1 MAEGARLNQQVV
13 GTDYWDR
20 SDRFGSLEGFLSPGN
35 ADLAQGNRPVAP
47 GDIQG
52 AVECDVIPRLGRDD
66 KQAGDASSG
75 ALSEADVLHF
85 SKLLLGAGDDEVIA
99 TYLSAVQ
106 ARGLTVDHIYLDL
119 FQPAARYVGELWVA
133 DLCTFVDVTLAIGT
147 MQRLMRTL
155 GADFHRNGCSA
166 SGSRLALLAPLPG
179 DQHTFGLT
187 MVAEFFRRSGW
198 TVWTAPFASIDDMV
212 AAVKS
217 TWFAVVGFSVSRDD
231 RVDELESTIQ
241 RIRRESA
248 NGEVGIMVGGPA
260 FVSCPGLAAR
270 IGADAVSCNAIEAL
284 AQAEVFAAR

>member
-20 SDRFGSLEGFLSPGN
+20 SDRFGSIEGFLSPGS
-35 ADLAQGNRPVAP
+35 ADLAQGNRRVAL
-47 GDIQG
+47 GEIQG
-52 AVECDVIPRLGRDD
+52 VVECDVIPRLGRDD
-66 KQAGDASSG
+66 KQAGHTSP
-75 ALSEADVLHF
+75 ALSEADVRYF
-85 SKLLLGAGDDEVIA
+85 SKLLLGAGDDEIIEA
-99 TYLSAVQ
+99 YLSAVQ

-147 MQRLMRTL
+147 MQRQMRAL
-155 GADFHRNGCSA
+155 GTDFHRNGCSA

-198 TVWTAPFASIDDMV
+198 TVWTAPFASTDDMI

-231 RVDELESTIQ
+231 RVDELEGTIQ

-248 NGEVGIMVGGPA
+248 NSEVGIMVGGPA
-260 FVSCPGLAAR
+260 FVSCPSLATR